1 MLAQV
6 PGWTAEMVEEY
17 LKQGW
22 TFDQLLTY
30 YQEQVAQHSP

>member
-1 MLAQV
+1 
-6 PGWTAEMVEEY
+6 MVEEY